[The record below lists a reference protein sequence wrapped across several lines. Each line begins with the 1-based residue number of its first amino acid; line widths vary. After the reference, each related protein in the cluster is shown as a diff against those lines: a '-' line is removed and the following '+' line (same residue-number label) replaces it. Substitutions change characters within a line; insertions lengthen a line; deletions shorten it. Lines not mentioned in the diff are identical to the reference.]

1 MNVPGTDATQRLLQR
16 LELMEFIDAYVAI
29 LDNDRLEE
37 WPGMF
42 VEDCLYEIIPK
53 ENEDQ
58 GLPAPVMYCDN
69 AGMLRDRVLS
79 LRHANIFEPQVYRH
93 FVSGLAWTQPDNET
107 FDMTSNY
114 MVLNT
119 SLAGETVVYQAGR
132 YIDRVVRTLDGL
144 RFKSKRVIY
153 DTLRVQTL
161 LAIPI

>member
-1 MNVPGTDATQRLLQR
+1 MTDGAATQRLLQR
-16 LELMEFIDAYVAI
+16 LELMELLDAYVAV

-42 VEDCLYEIIPK
+42 VEDCLYEIIPR

-58 GLPAPVMYCDN
+58 GLPTPVMYCDN
-69 AGMLRDRVLS
+69 ARMLRDRVLS
-79 LRHANIFEPQVYRH
+79 LRHANIFEKPAYRH
-93 FVSGLAWTQPDNET
+93 FVSGLAWTQVDPGTIDLT
-107 FDMTSNY
+107 ANY

-119 SLAGETVVYQAGR
+119 SLDGVTSVYQAGR
-132 YIDRVVRTLDGL
+132 YIDRVVRTAEGL